1 MYNYFYLSEFIY
13 YSLCNFLQFEPVL
26 SESSKEYVH
35 HILVYTCN
43 RLTEEDLIGQGG
55 ECDQQSG
62 RIRQCISAGGVVIAG
77 WAVGGTVNTLI
88 ICIFIIMQWLKK
100 GIIIVVFFDLS

>member
-1 MYNYFYLSEFIY
+1 MYMYIY
-13 YSLCNFLQFEPVL
+13 QSLYTIVCVIFLQFEAAL

-43 RLTEEDLIGQGG
+43 GLTEEDLIGQGG
-55 ECDQQSG
+55 DCDQQSRRMDYCRG
-62 RIRQCISAGGVVIAG
+62 TGGLLIAA

-88 ICIFIIMQWLKK
+88 ICIFIR
-100 GIIIVVFFDLS
+100 